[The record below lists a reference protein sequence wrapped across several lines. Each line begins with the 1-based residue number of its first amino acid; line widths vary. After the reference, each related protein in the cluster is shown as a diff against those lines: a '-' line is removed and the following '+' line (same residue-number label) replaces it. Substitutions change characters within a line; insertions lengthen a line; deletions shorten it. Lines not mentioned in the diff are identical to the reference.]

1 MAEQTNSV
9 GRGDDVSSEA
19 TRALHAPAAKTVP
32 VSIGSSI
39 EDETARPVTLISRPP
54 LVAIGDFAVDQPLAR
69 HYPIPTEI
77 ARLVLDADRDIARG
91 RLESA
96 LDLTLAAQ
104 SERPDCLG
112 LYVRLAELLLA
123 TGRPESAE
131 NIVGAI
137 ARARGVL
144 EGPSVDVEMEQIL
157 THADPTDA
165 NILHL
170 AQTLL
175 DAGRAELIDRY
186 LPIAIEAAT
195 LQDDPRLTLDLA
207 QHWREIRPESLDAA
221 FCVTREALRA
231 GEKLDWER
239 VSAQLPGAGTDPR
252 ALVMQMVIEC
262 ADQNQSQWDVT
273 ARLLAAI
280 ESRQIDS
287 SHVQNLMREMIAVQ
301 PANESLLVHSGVLEI
316 NSGNPEAAFQLLS
329 SVRPADP
336 LAYYVATVACA
347 RAAHAAGDSLAAVD
361 TLHRA
366 IELYEKPEIAEFA
379 DKCSVLRAP
388 HDMFST
394 GKSVAGSLQQ
404 QGDAAL
410 AATLLERLSTLS
422 PNREDLSRA
431 YADALA
437 KSGKREIAVARLEE
451 MLQTHESRG
460 NSEGVLLTIQ
470 SILQIAPG
478 NLRLRGRLIDEFMKR
493 GKLHEAVQERWTQ
506 AQILERAGRID
517 DAVDQ
522 LRRALDMA
530 SMLGDWKKLENVVRM
545 MIRIRPDDLDVRHS
559 AATKFIEYGQ
569 IQLAIEQ
576 LWAAVGIANTL
587 DDPDEAIAA
596 LHQIIALG
604 PLQTDAYHKLGEV
617 LAAVGE
623 YAQAERVYRRLSTLV
638 PDDPAIQ
645 AKQSAL
651 AAMANGPD

>member
-1 MAEQTNSV
+1 MAEQTNPV
-9 GRGDDVSSEA
+9 GRGNDVSSEA
-19 TRALHAPAAKTVP
+19 TKALYAPAAKPEP
-32 VSIGSSI
+32 VAIQTTI
-39 EDETARPVTLISRPP
+39 QDEVAIPVTIISRPP
-54 LVAIGDFAVDQPLAR
+54 RVAIGEFAVDQPLSR
-69 HYPIPTEI
+69 HYPVPSEI
-77 ARLVLDADRDIARG
+77 TRLVLDADRDIARG
-91 RLESA
+91 RFESA

-112 LYVRLAELLLA
+112 LYVRQAELLLA
-123 TGRPESAE
+123 TNRPESAE
-131 NIVGAI
+131 NVVCAI
-137 ARARGVL
+137 GKSREIL
-144 EGPSVDVEMEQIL
+144 EGPSVDVDMERIL

-170 AQTLL
+170 AHTLL
-175 DAGRAELIDRY
+175 DAGRTDLIDRY

-195 LQDDPRLTLDLA
+195 LQDDPGLTLDLA

-221 FCVTREALRA
+221 FAVTREALRA

-239 VSAQLPGAGTDPR
+239 VSAQLPSAGNDPR
-252 ALVMQMVIEC
+252 ALVIQMVIEC
-262 ADQNQSQWDVT
+262 ADQNSDQWDVT
-273 ARLLAAI
+273 ARLLSAI
-280 ESRQIDS
+280 ELKQIESSR
-287 SHVQNLMREMIAVQ
+287 VQGLMREMIAVQ

-316 NSGNPEAAFQLLS
+316 NSGNPEAAFQLLG
-329 SVRPADP
+329 SVRPSDP
-336 LAYYVATVACA
+336 LAYYIATVACA
-347 RAAHAAGDSLAAVD
+347 RAALAAGDSHAGVESLQ
-361 TLHRA
+361 RA
-366 IELYEKPEIAEFA
+366 MELYEKPEIAEFA
-379 DKCSVLRAP
+379 DKCPVLRVP
-388 HDMFST
+388 HDMFSI
-394 GKSVAGSLQQ
+394 GKTVAGALQQ

-410 AATLLERLSTLS
+410 AATLLERLSELA

-451 MLQTHESRG
+451 MLQTHEKRG
-460 NSEGVLLTIQ
+460 NSAGVLLTIQ
-470 SILQIAPG
+470 SILQISPG

-493 GKLHEAVQERWTQ
+493 GLLQEAVQERWTQ
-506 AQILERAGRID
+506 AQILERAGRND
-517 DAVDQ
+517 DAIDQ
-522 LRRALDMA
+522 LRRALDVA

-604 PLQTDAYHKLGEV
+604 PQQIDAYHKLGEV

-651 AAMANGPD
+651 AAMANGPE